1 MNEPATLLVR
11 QHDGVAWLTL
21 NRPAQRNALDVPTLR
36 ALARELARLQEDT
49 SVRCVILTGAGKA
62 FCAGADLAEWAAA
75 EARGALET
83 YGWTELAHQ
92 VMVALHSLPRPT
104 IAAVNGSAV
113 GAGMDLALCCDFRVA
128 ARTVKFRAG
137 YTRMAYT
144 PDAGAS
150 WHLPRLIG
158 EQRAK
163 ELLFLDEPWDAE
175 RALQAGL
182 VDSTWPDQEMQAAA
196 DALGVRLAEA
206 PTFAIAQA
214 KHLLRESPSRTLAGQ
229 LEAELQAG
237 VRCGRTEDAREALA
251 AVAERR
257 APRFSGR

>member
-11 QHDGVAWLTL
+11 EHDGVAHLTL
-21 NRPAQRNALDVPTLR
+21 NRPAQRNALDIPLLTQLQ
-36 ALARELARLQEDT
+36 RELGRIAAD
-49 SVRCVILTGAGKA
+49 SGVRAVILTGAGTA

-92 VMVALHSLPRPT
+92 VMVALHTLNKPT

-128 ARTVKFRAG
+128 GRSAKFRAG

-158 EQRAK
+158 EQRAC

-175 RALQAGL
+175 RARESGL
-182 VDSTWPDQEMQAAA
+182 VGSVCSDQELAAA
-196 DALGVRLAEA
+196 AGALGSRLAVA
-206 PTFAIAQA
+206 PTFAIAQT
-214 KHLLRESPSRTLAGQ
+214 KQLLRDSRDRTLAEQ
-229 LEAELQAG
+229 LAVELQAG
-237 VRCGRTEDAREALA
+237 VLCGRTEDAAEALK

-257 APRFSGR
+257 APSFIGS